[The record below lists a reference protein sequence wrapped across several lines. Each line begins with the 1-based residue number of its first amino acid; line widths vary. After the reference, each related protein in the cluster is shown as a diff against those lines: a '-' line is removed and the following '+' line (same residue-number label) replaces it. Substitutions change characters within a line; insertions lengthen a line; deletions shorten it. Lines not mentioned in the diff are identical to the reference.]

1 MARKQTEMGLTVQ
14 KYCDKYPNMADLT
27 LARKIYKDKPLLFK
41 DVEAARTRVRYY
53 RGHSGDNHRTSLEDK
68 RNVKPITHDTRNAYC
83 LPESAAEPKHPFI
96 LPKACNNI
104 LLISDLHIP
113 YHDVEA
119 ISAAIKYGVDNK
131 VNTVFINGDVMD
143 FHMLS
148 RFEKN
153 PHARSVKD
161 EFDMTR
167 AVLQKIRDIFPDAA
181 IYWLKGNHCKRY
193 EKWLYAKAPEIF
205 DDEYYQ
211 LENRLQLNDLRIKLL
226 DDMQLVKAGKLF
238 ISHGHLMIR
247 GVFAPV
253 NAARGLYMQAKV
265 STIIGHTHSVSEH
278 SEKNLKDEL
287 TTCWSM
293 GCLCELRPDYNPF
306 ANKYS
311 HGFAHVVV
319 DNKGD
324 FTVKNMRILNGK
336 IV

>member
-1 MARKQTEMGLTVQ
+1 MQKGLKGEIAQ
-14 KYCDKYPNMADLT
+14 QYCDKYPDMADLT
-27 LARKIYKDKPLLFK
+27 LARKLYKDNPKLFT
-41 DVEAARTRVRYY
+41 DIENARSRIRYY
-53 RGHSGDNHRTSLEDK
+53 RGHLGERGRNSLVTTK
-68 RNVKPITHDTRNAYC
+68 SVKPLTYNTTNMYG
-83 LPESAAEPKHPFI
+83 LPETAAEPKKPYV
-96 LPKACNNI
+96 LPKACNNV

-119 ISAAIKYGVDNK
+119 ISAAITYGK
-131 VNTVFINGDVMD
+131 EHKINTIFINGDVLD

-153 PHARSVKD
+153 PKARSVKD
-161 EFDMTR
+161 EFDMAR
-167 AVLQKIRDIFPDAA
+167 ALLGKLRDIFPDAA

-211 LENRLQLNDLRIKLL
+211 LESRLQLNDLRITLI
-226 DDMQLVKAGKLF
+226 DDMQLVKAGKLY
-238 ISHGHLMIR
+238 ITHGHLLLK

-253 NAARGLYMQAKV
+253 NAARGVYMQAKA
-265 STIIGHTHSVSEH
+265 STVIGHTHSVSEH
-278 SEKNLKDEL
+278 SEKNLKDEI

-311 HGFAHVVV
+311 HGFAHVLV

-324 FTVKNMRILNGK
+324 FTVRNMRILNGK